1 MSLCLKI
8 GHYLNKSTTK
18 SRSVAYFILVAN
30 ELINIVF
37 FFYFKELC
45 IEDHH
50 LMEHCLAIFS
60 IHLPSLAELFLTIFS
75 LNKGPHIRQFCHLS
89 NSWLLNIYCTCNKLH
104 IFMYLQRNYI
114 AEHR

>member
-37 FFYFKELC
+37 FYFKELC

-60 IHLPSLAELFLTIFS
+60 IHLPSLTELLLDHFFFKQGSSHQSI
-75 LNKGPHIRQFCHLS
+75 LS
-89 NSWLLNIYCTCNKLH
+89 FI
-104 IFMYLQRNYI
+104 
-114 AEHR
+114 